1 MAESGCESNEDCCP
15 SSSMQ
20 CGTKHTEN
28 GHVRTN
34 GLEGPYHPLQ
44 IMTWIF
50 FPLIIIHYF
59 ALLYPLLWTNSVAI
73 PILITILF
81 GGACIWTIVAA
92 VLCSVVDP
100 ADDAYLQKGVSG
112 NNTTFTPD
120 TLYCYECEVIVDNK
134 SKHCRFC
141 NKCVID
147 LDHHCVWLNTCIGQ
161 KNYPYFLQTVY
172 AITIVSI
179 VSYALSVAYLI
190 ESFAYPQTFYLRML
204 IVLPAPSNRPA
215 IVLPLDGVRSLMIL
229 SVVVLTPLIV
239 LVFQLCGF
247 HSMLLCKGQT
257 TYEFIA
263 LHKSKKRTPQPEQST
278 LEDGNSRNQGECWC

>member
-1 MAESGCESNEDCCP
+1 MARDCENNEGCCP
-15 SSSMQ
+15 SSSLS
-20 CGTKHTEN
+20 CSNKETAV

-81 GGACIWTIVAA
+81 GGACIWTVVA
-92 VLCSVVDP
+92 VFICSFIDP
-100 ADDAYLQKGVSG
+100 ADDAYLQKGLG
-112 NNTTFTPD
+112 NGNAAFNPD
-120 TLYCYECEVIVDNK
+120 ALYCYECEVIVDNK

-141 NKCVID
+141 NKCVVD

-161 KNYPYFLQTVY
+161 KNYPYFLQTVC
-172 AITIVSI
+172 AVTIVSTT
-179 VSYALSVAYLI
+179 SYVLSLAYLI
-190 ESFAYPQTFYLRML
+190 ESFAYPEAFYLRML
-204 IVLPAPSNRPA
+204 VVLPAPSNRPA
-215 IVLPLDGVRSLMIL
+215 IAIPLDGVRALIIL
-229 SVVVLTPLIV
+229 SVVVLTPLIA

-247 HSMLLCKGQT
+247 HSMLLCKGET

-263 LHKSKKRTPQPEQST
+263 RHKSKRRTRQPEQST
-278 LEDGNSRNQGECWC
+278 SEDGNSRNPGNCSL